1 MGSMDLTRFVSAISG
16 LLIILAT
23 FYWAARILMVK
34 GTDPPLVA
42 RFIFRVCRN
51 ALHFVGNLM
60 SNRDKR
66 RELWALYIPVSLLSV
81 LGFSI
86 ALATL
91 GYTLLLYGVTQNSMR
106 TAYVNSVS
114 SMSVLG
120 IAGQPKTLL
129 ETTIG
134 GIEAFTG
141 PTFVALLVAYTV
153 TIYSAY
159 SDHRV
164 QLDAMDVP
172 LRGSANGAELL
183 LSSARGEGLDSLDRI
198 WTTWIGEFQNL
209 EKTYRSVDGYL
220 LLFAPNMSHHWST
233 DAPIVLDAAALR
245 NSLVDGVPDTDAAS
259 CVDWGSSAFASLA
272 RHYQHRVISLRTYPE
287 RLPIERSEFDA
298 CSRSLAQAGIAIAP
312 DLDRA
317 WLDFESM
324 RGRYTTQ
331 VAQLTRM
338 LPHDDQRRHEIAIG

>member
-1 MGSMDLTRFVSAISG
+1 MDLTRFVSAVAG
-16 LLIILAT
+16 LLIIIST

-42 RFIFRVCRN
+42 RFIFRLCRN
-51 ALHFVGNLM
+51 ALHFIGNLM
-60 SNRDKR
+60 SNADKR
-66 RELWALYIPVSLLSV
+66 RELWALYIPLSLLSI
-81 LGFSI
+81 LGWSI

-120 IAGQPKTLL
+120 IGGQPNTLL
-129 ETTIG
+129 ETTIA

-153 TIYSAY
+153 SIYSAY
-159 SDHRV
+159 SEHRM
-164 QLDAMDVP
+164 QLDAMDVH
-172 LRGSANGAELL
+172 LRGSADGADLL
-183 LSSARGEGLDSLDRI
+183 VKSARGDGIDSLARI
-198 WTTWIGEFQNL
+198 WNAWIAEFQDL
-209 EKTYRSVDGYL
+209 EKSYRSVDGSL

-233 DAPIVLDAAALR
+233 DAPMVLDAAALR
-245 NSLVDGVPDTDAAS
+245 NALVDGAPDPQAAD
-259 CVDWGSSAFASLA
+259 CIAWGSSAIAKLA
-272 RHYQHRVISLRTYPE
+272 KHYRHRVISLRTYPE
-287 RLPIERSEFDA
+287 RPPIERSEFDA
-298 CSRSLAQAGIAIAP
+298 CARSLAEAGIAIVP

-317 WLDFESM
+317 WLEFEST
-324 RGRYTTQ
+324 RGQYAPQ

-338 LPHDDQRRHEIAIG
+338 LPYDDQRRHGISLV